1 MRLRIQ
7 QPTAAS
13 NGCRDLSREAG
24 VTRLRRNGSRFVPRR
39 GDKVLNWGSHEHKFP
54 DCYYINKPS
63 AVAVCSN
70 KLATYNRFTAENVPH
85 AEWTTDHSRAQYWCR
100 EQGRVILGRTLSGHG
115 GSGIHVYESGATID
129 GHALYVQ
136 YVPKY
141 DEYRVHVWDGEVI
154 DIQMKRR
161 RQDNNGQ
168 TDANSRIRNAA
179 RGWVFCRERIDCP
192 RVVIAA
198 AKAAVRALD
207 LDFGAA
213 DVGFTRRGNC
223 ATVYEVNSA
232 PGIEGTTLRKYADRL
247 CNVGRYRANG
257 GVV

>member
-7 QPTAAS
+7 QPRQAS
-13 NGCRDLSREAG
+13 NGCRDLSRAAG

-54 DCYYINKPS
+54 DCYYINTPS

-70 KLATYNRFTAENVPH
+70 KLYTYQAFKAAGVPH
-85 AEWTTDHSRAQYWCR
+85 AEWSTVRTRAQAWVM
-100 EQGRVILGRTLSGHG
+100 QGKVVLGRTLSGHG
-115 GSGIHVYESGATID
+115 GSGITVYEEGDTV
-129 GHALYVQ
+129 GEHALYVQ

-161 RQDNNGQ
+161 RQDNHGQ
-168 TDANSRIRNAA
+168 TEANSRIRNAA

-192 RVVIAA
+192 TVVTRA
-198 AKAAVRALD
+198 AKEAVKSLD

-213 DVGFTRRGNC
+213 DVGFTRRGQC

-232 PGIEGTTLRKYADRL
+232 PGLEGTTLAKYGARVCAL
-247 CNVGRYRANG
+247 RPGNNRRGL
-257 GVV
+257 